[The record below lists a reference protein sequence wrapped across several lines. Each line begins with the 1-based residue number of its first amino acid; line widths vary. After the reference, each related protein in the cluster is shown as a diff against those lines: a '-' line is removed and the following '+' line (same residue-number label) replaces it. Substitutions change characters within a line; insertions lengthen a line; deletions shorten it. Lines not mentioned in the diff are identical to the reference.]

1 MRTAARALLLLFVF
15 AIPWEYSLDFGA
27 PWGNVARLAGLALLA
42 VAIPAILQA
51 GRVRALSPLQWA
63 PILLFAYLGATY
75 LWSIEP
81 EVTLGRLP
89 GYLQELM
96 IVWLV
101 GELIDSKDDLHN
113 LFRAWVAG
121 CAVLAGLTLSSAVL
135 ALRGAEQ
142 VRFFAA
148 GQDPNDTARFLA
160 LGLPIAAL
168 LANWSASQRKRR
180 ISLLYIPFGV
190 IAILATAS
198 RGGFLTMLVALVGC
212 VVLMARTRRFRVL
225 HMFVPLLALVA
236 AALLMIPR
244 NSLLRIASIAEQA
257 NGGDLNQRVN
267 IWQEGWNAF
276 QRAPLLG
283 HGAGTFVA
291 ASGLSSIDTA
301 HNTALSVLVEG
312 GILGLAIGVGIFVC
326 SIAMAKSLKG
336 SLRVALLTMLIAWA
350 VASFVGTTG
359 ESRTTWLLFA
369 VIAAAIRQHRSSVS
383 VNVKSQ
389 TSASLQSAGAGA

>member
-51 GRVRALSPLQWA
+51 GRVRALGTLQWA
-63 PILLFAYLGATY
+63 SILLFAYLGATY

-113 LFRAWVAG
+113 LFRAWLAG

-168 LANWSASQRKRR
+168 LADRSVMQWKRR
-180 ISLLYIPFGV
+180 ISLLYIPLGV

-198 RGGFLTMLVALVGC
+198 RGGFLTMLVSLVGC
-212 VVLMARTRRFRVL
+212 GVLMARTRRFRVL
-225 HMFVPLLALVA
+225 HMLVPLLAIVA
-236 AALLMIPR
+236 AALFMIPR

-312 GILGLAIGVGIFVC
+312 GILGLAIGAGIFVC
-326 SIAMAKSLKG
+326 SIAMARSLKG
-336 SLRVALLTMLIAWA
+336 ALQIALLAMLAAWT
-350 VASFVGTTG
+350 VASLVGTTG

-369 VIAAAIRQHRSSVS
+369 VIATAARQHRSSAL
-383 VNVKSQ
+383 VNVKPQ

>member
-51 GRVRALSPLQWA
+51 GRVRALGTLQWA
-63 PILLFAYLGATY
+63 SILLFAYLGATY

-81 EVTLGRLP
+81 EVTLDRLP

-113 LFRAWVAG
+113 LFRAWLAG

-168 LANWSASQRKRR
+168 LADRSVMQWKRR
-180 ISLLYIPFGV
+180 ISLLYIPLGV

-198 RGGFLTMLVALVGC
+198 RGGFLTMLVSLVGC
-212 VVLMARTRRFRVL
+212 GVLMARTRRFRVL
-225 HMFVPLLALVA
+225 HMLVPLLAIVA
-236 AALLMIPR
+236 AALFMIPR

-312 GILGLAIGVGIFVC
+312 GILGLAIGAGIFVC
-326 SIAMAKSLKG
+326 SIAMARSLKG
-336 SLRVALLTMLIAWA
+336 ALQIALLAMLAAWT
-350 VASFVGTTG
+350 VASLVGTTG

-369 VIAAAIRQHRSSVS
+369 VIATAARQHRSSAL
-383 VNVKSQ
+383 VNVKPQ